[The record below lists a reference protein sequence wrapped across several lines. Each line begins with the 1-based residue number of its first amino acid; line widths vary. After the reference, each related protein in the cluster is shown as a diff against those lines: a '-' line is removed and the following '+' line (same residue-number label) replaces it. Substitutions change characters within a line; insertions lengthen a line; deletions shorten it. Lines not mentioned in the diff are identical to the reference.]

1 MKAKTVKAVL
11 RKKVGEW
18 IASIE
23 DQKLRDLVLE
33 NTIVT
38 GGAIA
43 SMLLGEKVNDYDI
56 YFKTKECTL
65 AVAQYYLKK
74 FKPNLK
80 KGTKSLM
87 TVQDNDGRIKII
99 IKSEGIA
106 SEEGSKKAY
115 EYFEGSPDQNAGDFV
130 GEVMQDPGDIEEIY
144 EETKELAK
152 SVEDLPKY
160 RPVFISTNAITLSN
174 QIQIVL
180 RFYGEPEEI
189 HENYDF
195 IHCTNYWTAK
205 NSELFLNQPALESLL
220 ARELRYSGSLY
231 PLASMIRMRK
241 FIQRKWSINAGQ
253 ILKMALQIS
262 DLDLRDIAVLEE
274 QLTGVDVAYFLQ
286 LIEILKGVDKTKLD
300 YAYIVEIIDRM
311 F

>member
-1 MKAKTVKAVL
+1 M
-11 RKKVGEW
+11 
-18 IASIE
+18 
-23 DQKLRDLVLE
+23 
-33 NTIVT
+33 
-38 GGAIA
+38 
-43 SMLLGEKVNDYDI
+43 
-56 YFKTKECTL
+56 
-65 AVAQYYLKK
+65 
-74 FKPNLK
+74 
-80 KGTKSLM
+80 
-87 TVQDNDGRIKII
+87 
-99 IKSEGIA
+99 
-106 SEEGSKKAY
+106 
-115 EYFEGSPDQNAGDFV
+115 
-130 GEVMQDPGDIEEIY
+130 
-144 EETKELAK
+144 AK
-152 SVEDLPKY
+152 SADDLPKY

-195 IHCTNYWTAK
+195 IHCTNYWTAEH
-205 NSELFLNQPALESLL
+205 SELFLNQPALESLL

-241 FIQRKWSINAGQ
+241 FIKRNWSINAGQ

-262 DLDLRDIAVLEE
+262 DLDLRDVEVLEE